1 MKYAILF
8 GVVSA
13 FFNFI
18 PYFGTWI
25 GAFFPFMFAL
35 LTGDSPNLALWVLA
49 FFALIQFTENN
60 ILTPN
65 ITGGYVRLNPFITI
79 LALIAGS
86 MVWGVAGMLLAIPII
101 ASLKIIFE
109 NFESTKPIAFLLER
123 PESSALQ
130 ERNDTIKK
138 FFCFKNKDQ
147 QVEITKDQNANH

>member
-1 MKYAILF
+1 
-8 GVVSA
+8 
-13 FFNFI
+13 
-18 PYFGTWI
+18 
-25 GAFFPFMFAL
+25 
-35 LTGDSPNLALWVLA
+35 
-49 FFALIQFTENN
+49 
-60 ILTPN
+60 
-65 ITGGYVRLNPFITI
+65 VRLNPFITI

-130 ERNDTIKK
+130 KRIDTIKK
-138 FFCFKNKDQ
+138 FFGFKNKDQ